1 MTHEFTE
8 TEKQEALR
16 DAVAALGKHLGIDP
30 QALWVLAEPQE
41 HEHHGL
47 AVYEIEGQEYAL
59 GTDQDADAAARDYI
73 DESLWAFNAEFILSC
88 CGLDLSGAES
98 LRHMQ
103 EKAYEGAQDFIA
115 SLIKKTCGLD
125 YFVERATNEDGRGHF
140 LARYDGEEI
149 ELPNNFYA
157 YRI

>member
-1 MTHEFTE
+1 MTNT
-8 TEKQEALR
+8 TDTDKQEALSN
-16 DAVAALGKHLGIDP
+16 AVVALGKHLGIDP
-30 QALWVLAEPQE
+30 QALWVLAEPQDY
-41 HEHHGL
+41 EHHGL

-59 GTDQDADAAARDYI
+59 GTDEEADAAARDYI
-73 DESLWAFNAEFILSC
+73 EESLWAFTAEFILSC

-98 LRHMQ
+98 LRDMQ
-103 EKAYEGAQDFIA
+103 KMVCEGAQDFIA

-125 YFVERATNEDGRGHF
+125 YFVERATREDGRGHF

-157 YRI
+157 YKI

>member
-1 MTHEFTE
+1 MTHEHTE

-16 DAVAALGKHLGIDP
+16 NAVAALGKHLGIDP
-30 QALWVLAEPQE
+30 QALWVLAESQD

-47 AVYEIEGQEYAL
+47 AVYDIEGQEYAI
-59 GTDQDADAAARDYI
+59 GTDEEADAAARDYI
-73 DESLWAFNAEFILSC
+73 DESLWAFNANFILSC

-98 LRHMQ
+98 LCHLQ
-103 EKAYEGAQDFIA
+103 EMACEGAQDFIT
-115 SLIKKTCGLD
+115 SLVKKTCGLD
-125 YFVERATNEDGRGHF
+125 YFVKRAIDEDGRGHF

-157 YRI
+157 YKI

>member
-1 MTHEFTE
+1 MTHEPTE

-16 DAVAALGKHLGIDP
+16 NAVAALGKHLGIDP
-30 QALWVLAEPQE
+30 QALWVLAEPQDY
-41 HEHHGL
+41 EHHGL
-47 AVYEIEGQEYAL
+47 VVYEIEGQEYAL
-59 GTDQDADAAARDYI
+59 GTDQEADAAARDYI
-73 DESLWAFNAEFILSC
+73 EESLWAFNAEFILSC

-103 EKAYEGAQDFIA
+103 EKACEGAQDFIA
-115 SLIKKTCGLD
+115 SLIEKTCGLD

-149 ELPNNFYA
+149 ELPNNFFA